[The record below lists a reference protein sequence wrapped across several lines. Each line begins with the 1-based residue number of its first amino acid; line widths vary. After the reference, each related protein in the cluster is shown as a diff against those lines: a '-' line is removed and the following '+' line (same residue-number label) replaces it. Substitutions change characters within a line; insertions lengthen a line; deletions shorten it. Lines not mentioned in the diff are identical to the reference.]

1 MNMRDALDPDD
12 CDKMNH
18 FFSWLLSI
26 DSTKEPGH
34 KVDLTK
40 AIWEYRRE
48 YGQPR
53 TSDKLLTSLKDR
65 IKRKCLECEKYRAT
79 LEKYKAFPIPFV
91 AKILGKSDKVV
102 AHWYKKTGIVRPFNY
117 KGRRFDGVA
126 Q

>member
-1 MNMRDALDPDD
+1 MNMRDALDPEV

-53 TSDKLLTSLKDR
+53 TSGKLLKSLKAMN
-65 IKRKCLECEKYRAT
+65 KRRSLECEKHRDV

-91 AKILGKSDKVV
+91 AKILGKSDKVI

-117 KGRRFDGVA
+117 KGRKFDGVA